1 MKVVAIV
8 QARMGST
15 RLPGKVLKSINGKPM
30 IEILLSRLSRSTEL
44 DQIGVSTSLKTEN
57 DKLNSIIISLGYVC
71 VRGSETDV
79 LARYYETAKKVKAD
93 IVVRITADCPLID
106 PQLVDE
112 CIKGFKNY
120 DIDYFSNTNPRSFPD
135 GLDVSVM
142 SFKSIKRAYCE
153 AKSLYDR
160 EHVTSF
166 IINSENFSKRFLK
179 NKKDLSKI
187 RWTVDNQKDLDTVSN
202 IFKHFSP
209 NIHFSWLDV
218 LKLNQTK
225 KNLFL
230 NNLK

>member
-15 RLPGKVLKSINGKPM
+15 RLPGKVLKFINGKPM
-30 IEILLSRLSRSTEL
+30 IEILLSRLSRSIEL
-44 DQIGVSTSLKTEN
+44 DQIVVSTSLKTEN
-57 DKLNSIIISLGYVC
+57 DILNSTIISLGYAC
-71 VRGSETDV
+71 VRGSENDV

-93 IVVRITADCPLID
+93 IVVRITADCPLVD

-112 CIKGFKNY
+112 CIKGFKNS
-120 DIDYFSNTNPRSFPD
+120 DIDYFSNTVPRSFPD

-142 SFKSIKRAYCE
+142 SFESIKRAYHE

-166 IINSENFSKRFLK
+166 IINSKNFSKGFLK

-187 RWTVDNQKDLDTVSN
+187 RWTVDNQKDLETVSS

-209 NIHFSWLDV
+209 NIHFSWLEV

-225 KNLFL
+225 KNLF
-230 NNLK
+230 